1 MNLSALAIHLLAL
14 ASAATLL
21 RRLAVFLWTYFLAP
35 AYAFGP
41 HKPQWVVVTGASAGI
56 GAGFARALALRGLR
70 VCLIARSAARLEPV
84 ARAVRAAGVAATVVE
99 FDFAAAGA
107 DDYARLRDEI
117 AALDGGV
124 GVLVNNVGVN
134 VEFPTDFVET
144 DEGLVDRIVKVNVES
159 TNRMTAMVLPGM
171 IERGRGVVYNLSSA
185 GGAIS
190 PAPMLAAYAGT
201 KAYNDAFAVAL
212 AGEVGDKGVFVHSLV
227 PFFVESRMAK
237 MRASATVPTPDA
249 FANAALNQTGG
260 RVRSNP
266 HWAHAIMAGLL
277 LELPLKMQIK
287 HVTDLHRMI
296 RKRALK
302 KAERMAKQ
310 G

>member
-1 MNLSALAIHLLAL
+1 MNLSALAVHLLAL

-35 AYAFGP
+35 SYAFGP
-41 HKPQWVVVTGASAGI
+41 HKPQWAVVTGASAGI
-56 GAGFARALALRGLR
+56 GAGFARALARRGLR

-84 ARAVRAAGVAATVVE
+84 ARAVRAAGVEAMVVE

-107 DDYARLRDEI
+107 EDYVRLREEI
-117 AALDGGV
+117 AALEGGV

-144 DEGLVDRIVKVNVES
+144 EEGLVDRIVKVNIQS

-171 IERGRGVVYNLSSA
+171 VERGRGVVYNLSSA

-190 PAPMLAAYAGT
+190 PAPLLAAYAGT
-201 KAYNDAFAVAL
+201 KAYNDAFAIAL
-212 AGEVGDKGVFVHSLV
+212 AGEVGDKGVIVHSLV

-296 RKRALK
+296 RGRALK